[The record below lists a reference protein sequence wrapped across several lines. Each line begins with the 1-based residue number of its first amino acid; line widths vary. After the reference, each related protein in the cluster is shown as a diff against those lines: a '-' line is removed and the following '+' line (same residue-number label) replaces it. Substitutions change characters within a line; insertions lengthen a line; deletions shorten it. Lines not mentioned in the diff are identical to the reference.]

1 MLHNFPRNLSL
12 IIAALFCAIALTRV
26 VNANNTND
34 ISANGDILAELKSSL
49 QSVIGKNKP
58 IRSSDNR
65 PNIVLFL
72 ADDTNWFDIGV
83 YDRLYNYTPKNAI
96 TPNIDAL
103 AKEGMIFTSAFTSAG
118 IEAKSEVGLG
128 EVKR

>member
-1 MLHNFPRNLSL
+1 MLHNFSRNLSL
-12 IIAALFCAIALTRV
+12 IIAALFCAIALTSV
-26 VNANNTND
+26 VNANNTD
-34 ISANGDILAELKSSL
+34 DVSANSDILAELKSSL

-83 YDRLYNYTPKNAI
+83 YDRLYNYTPVSI
-96 TPNIDAL
+96 HI
-103 AKEGMIFTSAFTSAG
+103 
-118 IEAKSEVGLG
+118 
-128 EVKR
+128 